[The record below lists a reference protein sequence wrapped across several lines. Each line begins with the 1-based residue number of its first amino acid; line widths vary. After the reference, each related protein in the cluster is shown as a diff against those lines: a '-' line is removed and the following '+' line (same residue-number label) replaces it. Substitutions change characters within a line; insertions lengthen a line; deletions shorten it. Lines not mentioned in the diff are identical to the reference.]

1 MRVQDLRNAGGL
13 PSDTIPDRQQ
23 DSNINMPEIDI
34 SLNGLLKLLHNL
46 TPGKAAGPDKLKPL
60 LLRELR
66 DEIAPIIK
74 VIFDRSLQTGKLPAD
89 WTKANVMPVFKK
101 GDKSLAANYRPI
113 SLTCILCKVLEHIL
127 ASNIVKHLDG
137 QGILYDLQHGFREKR
152 SCETQ
157 LIMLI
162 EDLARGASVGKQTD
176 IILLDFSKA
185 FDKVNQSKL
194 LWKLHQY
201 SIRGHV
207 FDWIRAFLRSRSQRV
222 VIDGEE
228 SESIPVTSSVPQ
240 GSVLGLILFLIYIN
254 DLPEEVCSQVRLFAD
269 DTALYLTLES
279 EDDSSTLQNDLNIL
293 SAWETR

>member
-1 MRVQDLRNAGGL
+1 
-13 PSDTIPDRQQ
+13 
-23 DSNINMPEIDI
+23 
-34 SLNGLLKLLHNL
+34 
-46 TPGKAAGPDKLKPL
+46 
-60 LLRELR
+60 
-66 DEIAPIIK
+66 
-74 VIFDRSLQTGKLPAD
+74 
-89 WTKANVMPVFKK
+89 MPVFKK

-185 FDKVNQSKL
+185 FDKVNHSKL

-201 SIRGHV
+201 CICRHV
-207 FDWIRAFLRSRSQRV
+207 LDWVRAFLGSRSQRV

-228 SESIPVTSSVPQ
+228 SESIPVTSGVPQ
-240 GSVLGLILFLIYIN
+240 GSVLGSILFLIYIN
-254 DLPEEVCSQVRLFAD
+254 DLPKEVYSHV
-269 DTALYLTLES
+269 
-279 EDDSSTLQNDLNIL
+279 
-293 SAWETR
+293 